1 MISRIRKSVEDKDE
15 GFTLI
20 ELLVVVIILGILAA
34 IAIPIFLNQSKKAI
48 DVSAK
53 ADVST
58 IAKQIA
64 TSLVD
69 EAAMPSVTVTGK
81 SYIMKVGAVETTIGP
96 VSGKLETPSIAVT
109 GTDASNFTVTL
120 TFGFACWYAS
130 AHAPAMFT
138 MVSEPTT
145 LMVPDWPPAAPDPPV
160 LLQPDI
166 ARMPANSAAT
176 TPAVRGFF
184 SSTLAPLLLTNAAGH
199 LGRREHRMSGS
210 RMRWLQRC

>member
-58 IAKQIA
+58 VAKQIA

-69 EAAMPSVTVTGK
+69 EAAMPSVTITDK
-81 SYIMKVGAVETTIGP
+81 SYVMTAGTVVTKIGP
-96 VSGKLETPSIAVT
+96 VSGKLVDPIIAAST
-109 GTDASNFTVTL
+109 GTDASNFIVTL
-120 TFGFACWYAS
+120 TFSGG
-130 AHAPAMFT
+130 T
-138 MVSEPTT
+138 KGV
-145 LMVPDWPPAAPDPPV
+145 
-160 LLQPDI
+160 
-166 ARMPANSAAT
+166 AAT
-176 TPAVRGFF
+176 IAY
-184 SSTLAPLLLTNAAGH
+184 NAATG
-199 LGRREHRMSGS
+199 LSDITAKT
-210 RMRWLQRC
+210 

>member
-69 EAAMPSVTVTGK
+69 EATMPTVAISAG
-81 SYIMKVGAVETTIGP
+81 SYTMAIGTATATIIGP
-96 VSGKLETPSIAVT
+96 VSGKLVDPGIAVAASS
-109 GTDASNFTVTL
+109 TDASNFIVTL
-120 TFGFACWYAS
+120 TFSGGTEGA
-130 AHAPAMFT
+130 
-138 MVSEPTT
+138 
-145 LMVPDWPPAAPDPPV
+145 
-160 LLQPDI
+160 
-166 ARMPANSAAT
+166 AAT
-176 TPAVRGFF
+176 IAY
-184 SSTLAPLLLTNAAGH
+184 NAATG
-199 LGRREHRMSGS
+199 LGVIKKAA
-210 RMRWLQRC
+210 

>member
-69 EAAMPSVTVTGK
+69 EPTMPTVKIDAGSYTMAIGAATAT
-81 SYIMKVGAVETTIGP
+81 IIGP
-96 VSGKLETPSIAVT
+96 VSGKLVSPLIAVT

-120 TFGFACWYAS
+120 TFTGG
-130 AHAPAMFT
+130 T
-138 MVSEPTT
+138 KG
-145 LMVPDWPPAAPDPPV
+145 PAAT
-160 LLQPDI
+160 I
-166 ARMPANSAAT
+166 AYNAAT
-176 TPAVRGFF
+176 GLSDITAKTGP
-184 SSTLAPLLLTNAAGH
+184 
-199 LGRREHRMSGS
+199 
-210 RMRWLQRC
+210 